1 MKNKILSVFSLS
13 IFVVVISV
21 YSARSAELTIYTYDS
36 FNSEWGPGPV
46 VFERFEKECACNIK
60 VVSPSDSGTVLNR
73 VILEKANP
81 KADILLGLNNS
92 EIGKSFRYDLFEA
105 YQSPLL
111 EQVSVDFLLDK
122 KYRVTPFDYGFI
134 AFVYDSKK

>member
-13 IFVVVISV
+13 IIVAGISV
-21 YSARSAELTIYTYDS
+21 YSAWSAELTIYTYDS

-46 VFERFEKECACNIK
+46 VFKRFEKECACKLK

-92 EIGKSFRYDLFEA
+92 EIENHTAMTCGKRITRLFWIKFRWIC
-105 YQSPLL
+105 
-111 EQVSVDFLLDK
+111 V
-122 KYRVTPFDYGFI
+122 
-134 AFVYDSKK
+134 